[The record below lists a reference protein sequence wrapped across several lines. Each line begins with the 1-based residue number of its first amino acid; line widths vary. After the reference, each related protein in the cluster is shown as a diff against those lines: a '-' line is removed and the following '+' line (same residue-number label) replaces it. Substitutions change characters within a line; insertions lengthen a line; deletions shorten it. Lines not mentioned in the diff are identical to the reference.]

1 MQIIQNNIINISK
14 ETASYILLQNTL
26 NMKIKYIRKTIIPLQ
41 SKTLNKIDVSV
52 SLYYILS
59 ETLFLVKDIIIN

>member
-1 MQIIQNNIINISK
+1 VQIIQNNIINISK